1 MKKGLVFS
9 LWLFLIMFIIA
20 SLYIS
25 FSAYL
30 HERDR
35 KTMTNVSVFIM
46 GVSRGQK
53 EVKLPY
59 PEQTIFVYT
68 KRPIGKFVSTNA
80 VSGID
85 REEFDLFSLTV
96 GKDTVHVYVKKVSLS
111 GFLAY
116 VSRSPLHIGLLVA
129 SFLLYVSMF
138 YFTVKEFE
146 ITRGEGITE
155 DLMNRLKAL
164 RLTLATFK
172 VIPEESVEEMKRVVD
187 GILKHKLSK
196 R

>member
-68 KRPIGKFVSTNA
+68 KRPTGKFVSANA
-80 VSGID
+80 VSGRD

-96 GKDTVHVYVKKVSLS
+96 GKDTVYVYVKKVSLS
-111 GFLAY
+111 GFFAY

-146 ITRGEGITE
+146 ITREEGITE

-187 GILKHKLSK
+187 GILRHKLSK